1 MYSIDDPYLYHHFKV
16 SGKRESNIDL
26 LTRKKKPENIAIYG
40 CIFNCRKD
48 LGHHKSDQRV
58 DTKRSEWKE
67 NLFGDA
73 ALFVRE
79 EDVLHEHKREAGAG
93 RLGDLGLVLFRRR
106 NSGVEVL
113 RNHRQDGHQRHEGV
127 PNRSLFKLIQDLI

>member
-1 MYSIDDPYLYHHFKV
+1 MVLF
-16 SGKRESNIDL
+16 L
-26 LTRKKKPENIAIYG
+26 
-40 CIFNCRKD
+40 NCRKD
-48 LGHHKSDQRV
+48 LGHHKSDQRT
-58 DTKRSEWKE
+58 DIKRSEWEE

-79 EDVLHEHKREAGAG
+79 EDVVLEHKGEAGTG
-93 RLGDLGLVLFRRR
+93 RFGDFGLVLFRRR

-127 PNRSLFKLIQDLI
+127 SNRSHFKLIQDLI